1 MSWFVLDQINWEV
14 LSPSHA
20 SHPIQIEFE
29 RTIAYL
35 ESQVIIVVTYPEDI
49 YFLPIFQHQLRV
61 WNPWATVVQIIG
73 FVWQVARLLIYPQLI
88 FLFAI
93 SSLTINQLASLKLQ
107 VAGLNSILLRSIKR
121 PLNDKTNYFFF
132 FFMHCIGDGCDNTRR
147 STWGVLW
154 SKIDWITEVAM
165 ITLDW
170 LSWWTKFCLS
180 NSSGCLLW

>member
-20 SHPIQIEFE
+20 SHPIQIEFDL
-29 RTIAYL
+29 TIAYL

-132 FFMHCIGDGCDNTRR
+132 FFHALHRWWLWQHTKEYLRSFMEQNWLDHGGCYDNLRLT
-147 STWGVLW
+147 VL
-154 SKIDWITEVAM
+154 M
-165 ITLDW
+165 
-170 LSWWTKFCLS
+170 
-180 NSSGCLLW
+180 N